1 MGVRAVFTI
10 MEIVHMICGFLEDD
24 KMALLSFACCNQ
36 VISETALDVLWAKM
50 DSIMPIVPFVP
61 EMIRDACSTYTRTSV
76 SIQRHSFK
84 YHVQL
89 QKNGEYLIS
98 MPVGS
103 GNYMQPIP
111 HDHGFLMRSLFM
123 SDWPL
128 SVPRME

>member
-61 EMIRDACSTYTRTSV
+61 EMIRDACSVSRKMCYFLYIMIRRTD
-76 SIQRHSFK
+76 
-84 YHVQL
+84 QL
-89 QKNGEYLIS
+89 DL
-98 MPVGS
+98 
-103 GNYMQPIP
+103 
-111 HDHGFLMRSLFM
+111 H
-123 SDWPL
+123 
-128 SVPRME
+128 